1 MDAGP
6 NREHLEAMATI
17 EQRAEI
23 EQNSEVFDWRFEQL
37 QRAGY
42 PTSEAWLIAAARDV
56 DLRLAARL
64 LTEGCPPETAAR
76 ILV

>member
-1 MDAGP
+1 MP
-6 NREHLEAMATI
+6 FVEQFELMATI
-17 EQRAEI
+17 ERDSEAE
-23 EQNSEVFDWRFEQL
+23 QDSEVFDWRFEQL

-42 PTSEAWLIAAARDV
+42 PTSEAWLLAAARDV
-56 DLRLAARL
+56 DLRFAARL

>member
-1 MDAGP
+1 MRTIGRTLAS
-6 NREHLEAMATI
+6 MATI
-17 EQRAEI
+17 EHDAEHGVDA
-23 EQNSEVFDWRFEQL
+23 EVFEWRFEQL

-42 PTSEAWLIAAARDV
+42 PTNEAWLLAAAKDV

-64 LTEGCPPETAAR
+64 LDDGCPPETAAR